1 MLVFRRALPAR
12 KQSSRPARPAQ
23 GPARHGPGQ
32 RAGNAATPLSNARE
46 PDARAGLAQPL
57 VAKTVIDALG
67 LQRSVWEPLLV
78 LTGVILA
85 GAVASAAGIYVLER
99 TAENVVLTARVR
111 LISRMLRLRV
121 SAFDR
126 LRPGD
131 LLSRV
136 TSDTTL
142 LRNVCTHG
150 LVGGATAVFT
160 VIGSIVLM
168 GKLDITLLAVTLAV
182 IGIAGGGV
190 ARVTSRIS
198 LATERSQAA
207 VGEVGSVLERA
218 LGAFRTVKASSA
230 EQREIAQVTRAAQ
243 GACRHGIE
251 VARWASLSSVS
262 GQLAIHISFLV
273 VLGVGGAKVATGMLP
288 VSSLIAFLLYLFYL
302 INPIGSLV
310 EAANQLQSGLAAVR
324 RLHEVEQ
331 YPVESQGEDQP
342 TGQLNGH
349 LRRGPASVSFTDVY
363 FRYHESAPPV
373 HHRVTFTAPPG
384 GLTAIVGPSGA
395 GKSTI
400 FALLERF
407 YEPESGTISLDGRDL
422 AHWPLAELRSTIGY
436 VEQDAPILAGT
447 LRDNLRYAA
456 PWVTDDDVHAAL
468 VRTQLTD
475 LLQRLPDGLD
485 TVIGHRGTT
494 LSGGERQ
501 RIAIARGL
509 LRKPRLL
516 LLDEAT
522 SQLDAVN
529 EMALRKTVGDI
540 AEVTT
545 VLVIAHRLSTVIRA
559 HQIIVMVSG
568 QICATGTHTELLAS
582 NDLYRE
588 LAATQLLIP
597 DYPDATPQGA
607 ACG

>member
-1 MLVFRRALPAR
+1 
-12 KQSSRPARPAQ
+12 
-23 GPARHGPGQ
+23 
-32 RAGNAATPLSNARE
+32 
-46 PDARAGLAQPL
+46 
-57 VAKTVIDALG
+57 
-67 LQRSVWEPLLV
+67 
-78 LTGVILA
+78 
-85 GAVASAAGIYVLER
+85 
-99 TAENVVLTARVR
+99 
-111 LISRMLRLRV
+111 
-121 SAFDR
+121 
-126 LRPGD
+126 
-131 LLSRV
+131 
-136 TSDTTL
+136 
-142 LRNVCTHG
+142 
-150 LVGGATAVFT
+150 VFT

>member
-1 MLVFRRALPAR
+1 MAHVRPHITVLVGGSVLGLLGSA
-12 KQSSRPARPAQ
+12 
-23 GPARHGPGQ
+23 
-32 RAGNAATPLSNARE
+32 
-46 PDARAGLAQPL
+46 AGLAQPL

-243 GACRHGIE
+243 GACRHGIQ

-310 EAANQLQSGLAAVR
+310 EAANQLQSGLAALR